1 MVVLGLVPYL
11 TLKANPP
18 VPTGA
23 GVGWETTATNT
34 PMLQVPGWIF
44 GDLFQIPLL
53 LILYFSLL
61 PQKSYLLLFTCLVL
75 FLPFLLKKNV
85 ISLLFLWEFHD
96 MHPNSA
102 CLLIPHILPSPVQ

>member
-1 MVVLGLVPYL
+1 MVMLVLI

-18 VPTGA
+18 VPAGA
-23 GVGWETTATNT
+23 GVGWKTTTTNT

-61 PQKSYLLLFTCLVL
+61 PQKSYLLLFACLVL
-75 FLPFLLKKNV
+75 FLPFLFFKKNV
-85 ISLLFLWEFHD
+85 ISLFFLGI
-96 MHPNSA
+96 S
-102 CLLIPHILPSPVQ
+102 